1 MLTEGGESGEGDRRR
16 RVFGRRKGRP
26 LRPARAALLAQNLP
40 AMKIA
45 LPNAGPSARPRAGA
59 ILDPAEL
66 FPFAAS
72 ETWLEIGFGAGDHL
86 AWQAAGNPAVR
97 FLGCEPFVEGVASL
111 LARVAR
117 DGLRNIRILDDDA
130 RLLLDCLA
138 PASLDRVFIL
148 FPDPWPKT
156 RHHKRRIVTT
166 ETLDRLAR
174 AMRPGAELRLAT
186 DHADY
191 AAWMLAHATDH
202 PGFAWT
208 ARAAA
213 DWRTRPADWPET

>member
-1 MLTEGGESGEGDRRR
+1 MAIALPEAGAT
-16 RVFGRRKGRP
+16 
-26 LRPARAALLAQNLP
+26 LRPAA
-40 AMKIA
+40 
-45 LPNAGPSARPRAGA
+45 
-59 ILDPAEL
+59 L
-66 FPFAAS
+66 FPFETS
-72 ETWLEIGFGAGDHL
+72 EIWLEIGFGAGDHL
-86 AWQAAGNPAVR
+86 AWQAQRNPRVG
-97 FLGCEPFVEGVASL
+97 FLGCEPFVEGVANL
-111 LARVAR
+111 LSRIER

-130 RLLLDCLA
+130 RLLLDSLA
-138 PASLDRVFIL
+138 PESLDRVFIL

-202 PGFAWT
+202 PAFAWT
-208 ARAAA
+208 ARRAA
-213 DWRTRPADWPET
+213 DWRDPPADWPGTRYEAKAARQGRRACHLHFRRRAAAAGG